1 MSFHKFLSYDPYLS
15 FAEGQQGFQDKVFLR
30 SDGSPCES
38 WHGKNLDG
46 KDYLST
52 IWRLGRDA
60 YATIA
65 RKLGEQPSAE
75 FFEAT
80 ATEIRALEK
89 ELLPTIQTLIERGQL
104 ALHEDRDSPALGDLN
119 DIADAPDGWFT
130 EVYMRII
137 IPCVVSGVIAEAEAP
152 DFESLLLAAAVLY
165 VDDYIIAKQLARGA
179 DIAFE
184 LVATNIA
191 SAKLYRETIDA
202 AKTAVSANGRRSA
215 NERHRST
222 NALKEK
228 ALAEWD
234 REGSRYS
241 GMAAFARHR
250 HKIYEVTER
259 TLYSWVQTHRK
270 TKI

>member
-15 FAEGQQGFQDKVFLR
+15 FAEGQHGFQDKVFLR

-38 WHGKNLDG
+38 WYGKNLDG

-65 RKLGEQPSAE
+65 RKLGEQPSVD

-80 ATEIRALEK
+80 AAEIRALEK
-89 ELLPTIQTLIERGQL
+89 ELLPTIQALIERGQL
-104 ALHEDRDSPALGDLN
+104 ALHEDRDSPAVDDLSA
-119 DIADAPDGWFT
+119 ITDAPDGWLT
-130 EVYMRII
+130 EIYMRIT
-137 IPCVVSGVIAEAEAP
+137 IPCVVSGVIAEADAP

-165 VDDYIIAKQLARGA
+165 IDDYIIAKQLANGA
-179 DIAFE
+179 DIAFD
-184 LVATNIA
+184 LIATNIA

-202 AKTAVSANGRRSA
+202 AKSAVSANSRRSA
-215 NERHRST
+215 NERHKGT

-228 ALAEWD
+228 ALTEWD
-234 REGSRYS
+234 HEGSKYS

-250 HKIYEVTER
+250 HKTYEVTER
-259 TLYSWVQTHRK
+259 TLYSWVQKHRK
-270 TKI
+270 AQI